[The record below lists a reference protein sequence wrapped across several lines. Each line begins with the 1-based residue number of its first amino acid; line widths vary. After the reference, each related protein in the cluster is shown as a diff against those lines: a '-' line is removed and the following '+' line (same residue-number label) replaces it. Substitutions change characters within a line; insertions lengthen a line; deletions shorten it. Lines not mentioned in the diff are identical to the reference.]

1 VSVQS
6 SLRRRGAIS
15 SRAWRLRIAHACNG
29 VVNPAMTVDLI
40 DVGFFV
46 WKVTCAQQLG
56 IDSLFAATVLY
67 DDTT

>member
-1 VSVQS
+1 M
-6 SLRRRGAIS
+6 A
-15 SRAWRLRIAHACNG
+15 
-29 VVNPAMTVDLI
+29 VDLI

>member
-1 VSVQS
+1 MSVQS

-29 VVNPAMTVDLI
+29 VVNPAMAVDLI
-40 DVGFFV
+40 DE
-46 WKVTCAQQLG
+46 LG